1 MEYQEAKEKFLQ
13 AWGTMG
19 SDWGISRTMAQIHA
33 LLLISPEALCVKD
46 IMEELK
52 ISVGN
57 ANMNLRALM
66 EWGLV
71 YKELRSGE
79 RKEFFVAEKDIWEVV
94 KKIIVNRKRRELE
107 PVIKVLDEVTAV
119 QGDSPEVAEFSRNI
133 RQVRLFTNK
142 ADALLETI
150 LKADSEW
157 FVKSFLKMLK

>member
-1 MEYQEAKEKFLQ
+1 
-13 AWGTMG
+13 MG

>member
-13 AWGTMG
+13 AWGTMS